1 MVAIVSA
8 SRVIGGDLR
17 CVGRR
22 VRASG
27 PYPLDRARAIQCGL
41 STVSFRLR
49 IARGRCFVAGGDSS
63 ATRGGGMSTKRA
75 LQILVPVD
83 LLVLAL
89 TFLSAVRPDWVIAGL
104 DFLYQRD

>member
-1 MVAIVSA
+1 
-8 SRVIGGDLR
+8 
-17 CVGRR
+17 
-22 VRASG
+22 
-27 PYPLDRARAIQCGL
+27 
-41 STVSFRLR
+41 
-49 IARGRCFVAGGDSS
+49 
-63 ATRGGGMSTKRA
+63 MSTKRA